1 MKKFIIFSI
10 LFFGG
15 IQFITM
21 ECEQEVVSDS
31 KDEIVAP
38 SNIKAILKRSCYD
51 CHSNHSVIPWYGDIA
66 PFSWYVRSHI
76 NDGRKVLN
84 FSTFNKLSL
93 EKKQKA
99 FDDTEDSIVIR
110 MPLSTYLWMHS
121 DATLSD
127 DDKKALKEWIKSQ
140 NK

>member
-1 MKKFIIFSI
+1 MKKFILLSI
-10 LFFGG
+10 LFLGG

-21 ECEQEVVSDS
+21 ECKQKVVSDS
-31 KDEIVAP
+31 KDEMVAP

-51 CHSNHSVIPWYGDIA
+51 CHSNDAVIPWYGDIA

-99 FDDTEDSIVIR
+99 FDDIEESIVIR

-121 DATLSD
+121 DATLRD
-127 DDKKALKEWIKSQ
+127 NDKKALKEWIKSQ
-140 NK
+140 K

>member
-1 MKKFIIFSI
+1 MKKFIFFSI
-10 LFFGG
+10 LFLGS

-38 SNIKAILKRSCYD
+38 SNIKAILKKSCYD
-51 CHSNHSVIPWYGDIA
+51 CHSNHSIIPWYGDIA

-99 FDDTEDSIVIR
+99 FDDIEESIVIR

-140 NK
+140 K

>member
-10 LFFGG
+10 LFLAL
-15 IQFITM
+15 IQLIKIDTQAIM
-21 ECEQEVVSDS
+21 LSNPQ
-31 KDEIVAP
+31 DEIMAP

-51 CHSNHSVIPWYGDIA
+51 CHSNNAVIPWYGDIA

-84 FSTFNKLSL
+84 FSTFNTLND
-93 EKKQKA
+93 EKQKKA
-99 FDDTEDSIVIR
+99 FEDIQESIVIR

-127 DDKKALKEWIKSQ
+127 DDKKALKEWIKSR
-140 NK
+140 N